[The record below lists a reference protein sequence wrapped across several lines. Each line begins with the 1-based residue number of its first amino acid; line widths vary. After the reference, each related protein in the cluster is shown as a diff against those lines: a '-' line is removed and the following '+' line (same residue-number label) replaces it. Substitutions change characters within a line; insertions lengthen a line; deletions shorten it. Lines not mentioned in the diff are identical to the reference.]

1 MTQAEREEVRR
12 VLTRLRHDGGALA
25 LAYQL
30 PLRSIDAERAN
41 VRRRYG
47 ICYSDGCIRI
57 RLRNLRTGEL
67 LKYSSMIDTLCHEL
81 AHLRHFDHSPRFY
94 AFYEKILG
102 YARRNGIYR
111 PRTRHTR
118 TRGPRGRLP
127 LTQGWL
133 FEGGELRTRR
143 RPGPATRTRATSSQL
158 ELFPDVPGGLD

>member
-1 MTQAEREEVRR
+1 MTEAEREEQRGI
-12 VLTRLRHDGGALA
+12 LMRLGRDGQALA
-25 LAYQL
+25 LAYGL

-111 PRTRHTR
+111 PGTPHTR

-127 LTQGWL
+127 VTQGWL
-133 FEGGELRTRR
+133 FERGQLRPWR
-143 RPGPATRTRATSSQL
+143 RPEPAARAPATRQL
-158 ELFPDVPGGLD
+158 ELFPDASGGLD